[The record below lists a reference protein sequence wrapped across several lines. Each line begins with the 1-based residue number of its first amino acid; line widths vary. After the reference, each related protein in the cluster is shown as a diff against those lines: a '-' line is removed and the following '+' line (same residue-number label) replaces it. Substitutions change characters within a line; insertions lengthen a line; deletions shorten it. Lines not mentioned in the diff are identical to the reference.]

1 MEPQDRT
8 EISVCIGTFDTLGV
22 PIAVSGHMSDWATV
36 AFQAISLNM
45 LLSQSLNLKPAD
57 VTYIHTKDGASV
69 RIERNHKGFT
79 GYLDAH
85 S

>member
-1 MEPQDRT
+1 MEHQDKT
-8 EISVCIGTFDTLGV
+8 EISVCIGTFDTAGV

-45 LLSQSLNLKPAD
+45 LLAHSLNSPPAS
-57 VTYIHTKDGASV
+57 VTHIHTKDGASV

-79 GYLDAH
+79 GYLDTH
-85 S
+85 